1 MSRPKAFLLYLN
13 KKMKKILGFT
23 LIEMLVV
30 IGIIAIALPA
40 TFAIIFAIIRQQA
53 RVYALKQVKREGDFV
68 LNKMEDNIRN
78 NAVGIFTNQS
88 LSSEVCDQSLVK
100 TNYGPNNGSGFY
112 FKDKSGNWFQYYL
125 LNNTNI
131 ASQSAVP
138 SQPVNLT
145 TSAVKISTFS
155 LSCNRTAAF
164 SPPVVSISF
173 DIAYSADQFQEQNA
187 KIHYQTQVGMK
198 NY

>member
-1 MSRPKAFLLYLN
+1 
-13 KKMKKILGFT
+13 MKRLLGFT

-30 IGIIAIALPA
+30 IGIVTIALPA

-78 NAVGIFTNQS
+78 NAVGIFN
-88 LSSEVCDQSLVK
+88 SSELNNEVCDQNLIAP
-100 TNYGPNNGSGFY
+100 TYGSDNGSEFY
-112 FKDKSGNWFQYYL
+112 FKDKLGNWFQYYL
-125 LNNTNI
+125 NSTDNI
-131 ASQSAVP
+131 ASQSTVL

-145 TSAVKISTFS
+145 TSTVRVNNFFI
-155 LSCNRTAAF
+155 SCNRTAAF
-164 SPPVVSISF
+164 SPPVIFISF
-173 DIAYSADQFQEQNA
+173 NIVYSTAQFQEQQV
-187 KIHYQTQVGMK
+187 KIQYRTQVGMK